1 MIHQVLVQSML
12 IIMKVSSSFKQ
23 KIVEN
28 TILHTSC
35 SHESKLI
42 ETHSIQHLFAV
53 LCRYVTLHSL
63 ASSFTTPDSVG
74 GTFIGVGA
82 GVGLCLLLVLLALM
96 ALIVAVV
103 VVKRRVANK
112 QTRSIKMRA
121 NPCYNNP
128 VVVEL
133 EEKDVGV
140 EYDDTVINKE
150 NGSIT
155 DGFDPYEDVD
165 SKAHDKNSKVP
176 PPKTSFTPAS
186 ATNVGELYAVVD
198 KSKKK
203 GAKKKG
209 EENGSTVT
217 NKDDLYTVPLKKKD
231 KKTDKGVGTSGGAEK
246 SEDNDEVA
254 ELKYE
259 PKADSEPGQQSEGD
273 EKSSNAD
280 MLYAVVDKSRKKKK

>member
-1 MIHQVLVQSML
+1 M
-12 IIMKVSSSFKQ
+12 VS
-23 KIVEN
+23 IV
-28 TILHTSC
+28 I
-35 SHESKLI
+35 
-42 ETHSIQHLFAV
+42 
-53 LCRYVTLHSL
+53 
-63 ASSFTTPDSVG
+63 
-74 GTFIGVGA
+74 
-82 GVGLCLLLVLLALM
+82 
-96 ALIVAVV
+96 AVV
-103 VVKRRVANK
+103 VVKRRAAIK
-112 QTRSIKMRA
+112 QTGNIEMRA

-133 EEKDVGV
+133 EKKDVGAD
-140 EYDDTVINKE
+140 YDDTVINKE

-165 SKAHDKNSKVP
+165 SKAQSRNAKAP
-176 PPKTSFTPAS
+176 PPKRKTSFAPAS
-186 ATNVGELYAVVD
+186 ATNVGELYAAVD

-203 GAKKKG
+203 GAKTKV

-246 SEDNDEVA
+246 SEDNDDVA

-259 PKADSEPGQQSEGD
+259 PKADSEPEQQSEGD

-280 MLYAVVDKSRKKKK
+280 MLYAVVDKSRKKKN